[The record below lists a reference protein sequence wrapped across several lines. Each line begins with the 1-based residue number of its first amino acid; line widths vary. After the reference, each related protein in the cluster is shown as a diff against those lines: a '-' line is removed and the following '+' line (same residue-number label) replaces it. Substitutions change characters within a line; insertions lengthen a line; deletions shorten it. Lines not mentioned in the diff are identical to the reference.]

1 MCKNFSLDILPICTS
16 KYFLNVYALFPTVF
30 TFMIRSHLQS
40 KKCDLIADIISI
52 IYTVWSSKNEDGNP
66 KTDV

>member
-1 MCKNFSLDILPICTS
+1 
-16 KYFLNVYALFPTVF
+16 
-30 TFMIRSHLQS
+30 MIRSHLQS
-40 KKCDLIADIISI
+40 KKNDIIADIISI